1 MTDTTTTTTEAG
13 TPTTGAPSTDAP
25 ALVTSTFYVGG
36 RYVDTDEGQ
45 AMFGQCFVRR
55 YVDPSAP
62 RQQYPVVFIHGGGGS
77 MQDFEQTPDGRPG
90 WGVLFA
96 QAGFEVFLLDQA
108 GRGRSPRVSRQTSGT
123 GRDTAEVV
131 RLVTRPE
138 DHGMWRTAHEHDQW
152 PGTGLPGDPAFD
164 QFFAGHP
171 IERFSANERE
181 EAMAATRVAVQQLL
195 GRTGPAI
202 LLTHSQGGELG
213 WLAVDDSPELV
224 RAVLAVEP
232 AGPPFVDPTYAPP
245 PEYQVDDRV
254 LRTWGLS
261 RYPLTY
267 DPPVADP
274 AVDLPFER
282 QAEPEREG
290 LMACHLQAGDP
301 KRLANFQDVAI
312 LVVTGSASRQ
322 TAFDHCTARY
332 LQQAGVDAEHLR
344 LEDVG
349 IRGNSHV
356 LVMEK
361 NNADIA
367 TAMLGWLR
375 SRGFAND

>member
-1 MTDTTTTTTEAG
+1 MTDQTTTE
-13 TPTTGAPSTDAP
+13 TPTGLTTTVPAPVLA
-25 ALVTSTFYVGG
+25 TSSFFVGG

-55 YVDPSAP
+55 YSDPSVP
-62 RQQYPVVFIHGGGGS
+62 RQKLPVVFIHGGGGS
-77 MQDFEQTPDGRPG
+77 LQDFEQTPDGRPG

-96 QAGFEVFLLDQA
+96 QAGFDVFLLDQA
-108 GRGRSPRVSRQTSGT
+108 GRGRSPRVSRTTGGT

-138 DHGMWRTAHEHDQW
+138 DHGMWRTASEHDQW
-152 PGTGLPGDPAFD
+152 PGSGLPGDPAFD

-171 IERFSANERE
+171 IERFSAAERE
-181 EAMAATRVAVQQLL
+181 EAMAATRLAVQELL
-195 GRTGPAI
+195 QKIGPAI
-202 LLTHSQGGELG
+202 VLTHSQGGELG
-213 WLAVDDSPELV
+213 WLAVDDSPELIP
-224 RAVLAVEP
+224 AMIAVEP
-232 AGPPFVDPTYAPP
+232 AGPPFVDPTYAPAP
-245 PEYQVDDRV
+245 KYQVDDRL

-274 AVDLPFER
+274 ATDLPFER

-301 KRLANFQDVAI
+301 KKLARFLNTEI

-322 TAFDHCTARY
+322 TAFDHCTVRY
-332 LQQAGVDAEHLR
+332 LQQAGVNASHLR

-356 LVMEK
+356 LVMEE
-361 NNADIA
+361 NNAEIA
-367 TAMLGWLR
+367 DAMLAWLR
-375 SRGFAND
+375 ERGFAE